1 MQIRAGSLLLAHPA
15 HGEFNRSQQVVYV
28 TESNTVNT
36 LGLILNNRIS
46 NMDLRQIMLEKG
58 NDWRSDST
66 VYRGGDINPTA
77 LVMLHSDEWYSSNT
91 MQVDGLFSISSDR
104 TMVDKL
110 EMGNTPDWYR
120 LFVGMS
126 AWQAEDLEFEL
137 KSKKPRWL
145 LLTRPSQALIELA
158 DGNLWQN
165 AVSEYSQDVFADYI

>member
-1 MQIRAGSLLLAHPA
+1 
-15 HGEFNRSQQVVYV
+15 
-28 TESNTVNT
+28 
-36 LGLILNNRIS
+36 
-46 NMDLRQIMLEKG
+46 
-58 NDWRSDST
+58 
-66 VYRGGDINPTA
+66 
-77 LVMLHSDEWYSSNT
+77 
-91 MQVDGLFSISSDR
+91 LFSISSDR

-145 LLTRPSQALIELA
+145 LLSRPSQALIELA